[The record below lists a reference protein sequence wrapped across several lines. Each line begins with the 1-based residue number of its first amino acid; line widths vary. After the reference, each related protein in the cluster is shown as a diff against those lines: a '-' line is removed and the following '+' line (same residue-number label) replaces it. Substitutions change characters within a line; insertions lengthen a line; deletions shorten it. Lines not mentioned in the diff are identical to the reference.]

1 MHADTHVH
9 MHARTRMHTHTHT
22 HKQGDTDCKSV
33 GCSHFQPSFCLSFRQ
48 AWRQSLRQ
56 LLQIPSANGRLLVI
70 GIPPTIVYKQTH
82 GVQQGH
88 PNHLAFSQGI
98 PYLHTSQYLKY
109 ELLYKLLLTT
119 QLESGNWRKRTT
131 TWRLNSLLML

>member
-1 MHADTHVH
+1 MQTHTYTRT
-9 MHARTRMHTHTHT
+9 HARTRMHTHT

-33 GCSHFQPSFCLSFRQ
+33 ACSHFQPRFCLPFRQ

-56 LLQIPSANGRLLVI
+56 LLQVPSANGRLLVI
-70 GIPPTIVYKQTH
+70 GIPPTIVCTQTH

-98 PYLHTSQYLKY
+98 PYLYASQYLKY
-109 ELLYKLLLTT
+109 ELSYKLLLTT

-131 TWRLNSLLML
+131 TWRLNSQPML